1 MRPAAQFPIPPPRAT
16 FLNPKSPTISVS
28 DMSVMSRRLI
38 LELTEIFLPTPQ
50 IKTRSVEVSVM
61 DAIEAV
67 LELAK
72 ERDELASIVESYEEM
87 LESLVGKK
95 VLLTAGRKGHKRFIE
110 CTVTDFHGTD
120 GWELVSTED
129 EEEVHMITFEDFVTG
144 RVQLA

>member
-1 MRPAAQFPIPPPRAT
+1 
-16 FLNPKSPTISVS
+16 
-28 DMSVMSRRLI
+28 MSVMSRRLI
-38 LELTEIFLPTPQ
+38 LELTE

-72 ERDELASIVESYEEM
+72 ERDELANIVESYEEL

-95 VLLTAGRKGHKRFIE
+95 VILTVGRKGHKRFIE
-110 CTVTDFHGTD
+110 CTVTDFHGSE

-129 EEEVHMITFEDFVTG
+129 DDEVHMVTFEDFATG
-144 RVQLA
+144 KVQLA

>member
-1 MRPAAQFPIPPPRAT
+1 
-16 FLNPKSPTISVS
+16 
-28 DMSVMSRRLI
+28 MSRRLI
-38 LELTEIFLPTPQ
+38 LFPQ

-129 EEEVHMITFEDFVTG
+129 DEEVHMITFEDFVTG

>member
-1 MRPAAQFPIPPPRAT
+1 
-16 FLNPKSPTISVS
+16 
-28 DMSVMSRRLI
+28 
-38 LELTEIFLPTPQ
+38 
-50 IKTRSVEVSVM
+50 M

-72 ERDELASIVESYEEM
+72 ERDELVSIVESYEEI

-95 VLLTAGRKGHKRFIE
+95 VLLTVGRKGHKRFIE

-129 EEEVHMITFEDFVTG
+129 EEEVHMVTFEDFVAG
-144 RVQLA
+144 KVQLA